1 MTAIQLSRRLE
12 LKRYSCMSALREL
25 AQRGLMVCLNPT
37 ARQSRLYWL
46 TEAGVRAQNRLRR
59 EDAATPLVHDVP
71 DVNWEQYGFV
81 CYSHRAVIVS
91 VLTEPL
97 QAATIKRRA
106 RRRWSDL
113 RMSANNVRDAVKL
126 LRAAGIVRV
135 VRVRRRKHPHYE
147 LVEACRGFPRL
158 LGQAW

>member
-1 MTAIQLSRRLE
+1 MTAIQLSRRLD

-25 AQRGLMVCLNPT
+25 AQRGLMTCLNPT

-59 EDAATPLVHDVP
+59 EAGAAGLVHDLP

-81 CYSHRAVIVS
+81 CYSHRAAIVC
-91 VLTEPL
+91 VLSEPL

-106 RRRWSDL
+106 RRRWSSL

-126 LRAAGIVRV
+126 LRTAGIVRA
-135 VRVRRRKHPHYE
+135 VRVRRRKHPRYE
-147 LVEACRGFPRL
+147 LVEDCRGFPRL
-158 LGQAW
+158 LARAG